1 MGGHRAIRYRCEY
14 VALVVIAMVV
24 GVLPWSFTRWAGWAL
39 GQAFYLFDH
48 SHRRLAITN
57 LQTVNKI
64 Y

>member
-39 GQAFYLFDH
+39 GQAFYLFD
-48 SHRRLAITN
+48 
-57 LQTVNKI
+57 